1 MAMSR
6 EIVLVT
12 TNLALVSQLQQALNP
27 RQMTIQSRFD
37 PQLKS
42 VGRQLTLI
50 IDLAAHFAYGQLA
63 DQLRE
68 FRRSAGGP
76 VIGYLPNELVATASM
91 ADLFTTYQLD
101 EVLTEKMTTDE
112 WAARIRQKEW
122 VYAQLNLTDQP
133 SRLTV
138 GHLRID
144 PRQFRVWHRGVQ
156 LPISKREYRL
166 LLFFVQHQNVVLS
179 RSQLA
184 EGVWGSDRGST
195 MRAVDAHISRL
206 RQLIEDD
213 PKHPQLLRTVR
224 GFGYILS
231 ESDGTKNDHS
241 QS

>member
-1 MAMSR
+1 MSR

-12 TNLALVSQLQQALNP
+12 TNLALMSQLQQALNP

-112 WAARIRQKEW
+112 WVARIRQKEW
-122 VYAQLNLTDQP
+122 VYAQLNLIDQP

-138 GHLRID
+138 GIYELI
-144 PRQFRVWHRGVQ
+144 RVSFECGIGGCNCQSANASTDYCYFSFNTKTLYYHAHSWPKGSGGVTGGQ
-156 LPISKREYRL
+156 PCGRWMHTLVGYGSS
-166 LLFFVQHQNVVLS
+166 S
-179 RSQLA
+179 R
-184 EGVWGSDRGST
+184 
-195 MRAVDAHISRL
+195 M
-206 RQLIEDD
+206 
-213 PKHPQLLRTVR
+213 
-224 GFGYILS
+224 ILS
-231 ESDGTKNDHS
+231 ILSCYELSAASVTF
-241 QS
+241 